1 MTRQFRKQ
9 PIAITRRTAMK
20 GFAATAGVAAI
31 GVASPAIIRSAR
43 AADPIRVGVLSPV
56 TGAWTVYGQAHSRGF
71 ELAVE
76 EINAAG
82 GAGGRPI
89 EMILADYQTDQR
101 LVVEQANR
109 LIRQE
114 KVDLLAGTFS
124 SADRNAAGPVVKAA
138 DKILLYPTWYEGQ
151 IKDYYPGVCNPNIFM
166 FGPEPTQQVWPFMEY
181 MVNKF
186 GKKFYMI
193 GSDYAW
199 PRVTNLF
206 TKERLQ
212 ELGGEAVAE
221 VYIPFNTPQYESVL
235 RDIRDKK
242 PDIIFHSL
250 TGSDTVNFR
259 QQFAAAGMKED
270 FLIWTVDDE
279 EVVTS
284 GLGPDVSSGAY
295 VSFDY
300 FMTITHPNN
309 KAFLERYR
317 AKYGPDALMNTVGVG
332 MYNAGH
338 MLALAVAKAGS
349 VETAALRAALKEL
362 EFDKAPQGEIK
373 MRGLDNQIVVPSYLM
388 KVRDGWTSV
397 NDMFEEVQSV
407 PLVEPKDARCDL
419 PL

>member
-1 MTRQFRKQ
+1 MSLGKTVSRSRLS
-9 PIAITRRTAMK
+9 RRTLLSGM
-20 GFAATAGVAAI
+20 AAAAAVVAA
-31 GVASPAIIRSAR
+31 PRIIRPAH
-43 AADPIRVGVLSPV
+43 AADPIKIGVLSPV

-76 EINAAG
+76 EINNAG
-82 GAGGRPI
+82 GVLGRPI
-89 EMILADYQTDQR
+89 QMILADYQTDQR

-166 FGPEPTQQVWPFMEY
+166 FGPEPTQQVWPFMEK
-181 MVNKF
+181 MVKDH

-199 PRVTNLF
+199 PKVTNLF
-206 TKERLQ
+206 TKEKLQ
-212 ELGGEAVAE
+212 ELGGEVVAE

-235 RDIRDKK
+235 REIREKK

-259 QQFAAAGMKED
+259 QQFHAAGMSKD
-270 FLIWTVDDE
+270 FTLWTVDDE

-284 GLGPDVSSGAY
+284 GLGPEVSAGTY

-300 FMTITHPNN
+300 FMTISHPNN
-309 KAFLERYR
+309 KAFLERYH

-332 MYNAGH
+332 MYNAAH
-338 MLALAVAKAGS
+338 MGAMAIAKAGK
-349 VETAALRAALKEL
+349 VETAAIREGLKDL
-362 EFDKAPQGEIK
+362 VFDKAPQGTVK
-373 MRGLDNQIVVPSYLM
+373 MRALDNQIVVPSYLM
-388 KVRDGWTSV
+388 EVRDGWTSV
-397 NDMFEEVQSV
+397 NDMFEEVMSV
-407 PLVEPKDARCDL
+407 PSVEPKDARCDL

>member
-1 MTRQFRKQ
+1 MTKSKTKRSGQVS
-9 PIAITRRTAMK
+9 RRRVVK
-20 GFAATAGVAAI
+20 GMLAGGAVGAASLAA
-31 GVASPAIIRSAR
+31 PAIVRPAS
-43 AADPIRVGVLSPV
+43 AADPIKIGVLSPV
-56 TGAWTVYGQAHSRGF
+56 TGAWTVYGTAHSRGF
-71 ELAVE
+71 ELGVE

-82 GAGGRPI
+82 GVLGRPI
-89 EMILADYQTDQR
+89 EMVLADYKTDQR

-114 KVDLLAGTFS
+114 RVDLLAGTFS
-124 SADRNAAGPVVKAA
+124 SADRNAAGPIVKQA

-151 IKDYYPGVCNPNIFM
+151 IKEYYPGVCNPNIFM

-186 GKKFYMI
+186 GKRFFMI

-199 PRVTNLF
+199 PQVTNLF
-206 TKERLQ
+206 TKERLK
-212 ELGGEAVAE
+212 ELGGEVLGE

-235 RDIRDKK
+235 RDIRAAK

-259 QQFAAAGMKED
+259 QQFAAAGMKDD
-270 FLIWTVDDE
+270 FMIWTVDDE

-284 GLGPDVSSGAY
+284 GLGPDVSSGAH

-300 FMTITHPNN
+300 FMTIEHPNN
-309 KAFLERYR
+309 KDFLKRYKAR
-317 AKYGPDALMNTVGVG
+317 YGDDALMNTVGVG
-332 MYNAGH
+332 MYNAAH
-338 MLALAVAKAGS
+338 MGAMAIEKAGK
-349 VETAALRAALKEL
+349 VETAAIRDALKDL
-362 EFDKAPQGEIK
+362 EFDKAPQGTVK
-373 MRGLDNQIVVPSYLM
+373 MRALDNQIIVPSYLM
-388 KVRDGWTSV
+388 RVREDWTSV

-407 PLVEPKDARCDL
+407 PSAIPKDARCDL